1 VERPDHANHAE
12 LVGLADRDGS
22 VQTLMSQGGMSPDAV
37 NQAMNYLVTSQ
48 NVMLSTNQLMA
59 VAGVIVFFAATLIGF
74 APRPT
79 RTVQPGAGGH

>member
-1 VERPDHANHAE
+1 
-12 LVGLADRDGS
+12 
-22 VQTLMSQGGMSPDAV
+22 MSPDAV

-79 RTVQPGAGGH
+79 RTVQPGAAGIKPLVSHIDWSSITCKNLARPYPGSP